1 MKNFNFI
8 LILALSIL
16 IFGNFSSAINRLKWK
31 RAVCTDIT
39 QKNCGGTCCG
49 PAESC
54 CGSTLCCGP
63 ADSCCGGTL
72 CCGPADSCCGG
83 TLCCGPTETCCG
95 STCCSLFQTCSTAKP
110 PSFPSFLVILPNFQN
125 SHLIP
130 SNTWDM

>member
-83 TLCCGPTETCCG
+83 TLCCGPIETCCG
-95 STCCSLFQTCSTAKP
+95 STCCSLFQTCSTGN
-110 PSFPSFLVILPNFQN
+110 ICQ
-125 SHLIP
+125 
-130 SNTWDM
+130 